1 MNKDKE
7 RKLDKP
13 KTWLVKILKHWVT
26 IYIAELLCLNIF
38 LFFKLPWVYIILM
51 VSIFVLF
58 RQPFN
63 NKTDP
68 KI

>member
-38 LFFKLPWVYIILM
+38 LFLNFLGYI
-51 VSIFVLF
+51 SS
-58 RQPFN
+58 
-63 NKTDP
+63 
-68 KI
+68 